1 MVVKRISSKQKLI
14 KLNKAVIDPDLGSM
28 TVLTDDCFAYVE
40 LFIMR
45 DNTLDTKE
53 KEKAL
58 ACWSQAKSFYHGI
71 NAIPILSR
79 PLLIYYCFLNAVK
92 TLLICKK
99 KLPAKNLFHGLSG
112 EISGNACLSN
122 EIIKIKNKGILPA
135 LSSYFK
141 ENETRK
147 QFCLRDLLYNLPFI
161 HRAYILSY
169 RHTTELFVPIKN
181 CAFIHKKDSFGDE
194 CWLEIELSNRYDNPN
209 FTRTLPSG
217 FEIDKNPKYKKERK
231 FVIRTKNRINF
242 KNTSTKEHQLSKIA
256 DKHYVYRKNLCYIAS
271 NQRLWYLK
279 RNVSVERIIDM
290 GSTTITFA
298 IMHRL
303 SELSRYSPERLEN
316 IADTQM
322 KWIITEFIKL
332 APYQFIDEISA
343 EITGKEIM
351 PPMIRS

>member
-1 MVVKRISSKQKLI
+1 
-14 KLNKAVIDPDLGSM
+14 
-28 TVLTDDCFAYVE
+28 
-40 LFIMR
+40 
-45 DNTLDTKE
+45 
-53 KEKAL
+53 
-58 ACWSQAKSFYHGI
+58 
-71 NAIPILSR
+71 
-79 PLLIYYCFLNAVK
+79 
-92 TLLICKK
+92 
-99 KLPAKNLFHGLSG
+99 LPAKDLFHGLSG

-122 EIIKIKNKGILPA
+122 EIIKIKEKGILPT

-141 ENETRK
+141 EYETRK

-181 CAFIHKKDSFGDE
+181 CAFIQKKDSFGDK
-194 CWLEIELSNRYDNPN
+194 CWLEIELSNRYNNLN
-209 FTRTLPSG
+209 FARTIPKG
-217 FEIDKNPKYKKERK
+217 YEIDKNPKYKEQNK
-231 FVIRTKNRINF
+231 FIIRTKNRINL
-242 KNTSTKEHQLSKIA
+242 KNTTKEQQLSRIS
-256 DKHYVYRKNLCYIAS
+256 DKHHIYRKNLCYIAS

-279 RNVSVERIIDM
+279 RNVSVDRIINM

-303 SELSRYSPERLEN
+303 SELSRYSAERLEN

-343 EITGKEIM
+343 EITGQEIM